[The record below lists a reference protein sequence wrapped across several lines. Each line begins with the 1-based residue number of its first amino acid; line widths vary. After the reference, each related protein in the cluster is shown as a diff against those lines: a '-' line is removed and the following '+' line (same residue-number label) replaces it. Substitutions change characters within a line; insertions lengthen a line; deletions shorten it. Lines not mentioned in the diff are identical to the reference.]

1 MKRLLAI
8 LALLIM
14 TVSAYAQLNVVST
27 GSKPLCKDDWCTL
40 KFEEGNYIITSV
52 DKIQRTS
59 KVIEFHIG
67 DNVDGAKA
75 TINDLIA
82 WMSSAQPKTSISFVD
97 SVSNEE
103 LTLYCHKKKLFML
116 TNGSAEYA
124 EEAYT
129 INALAIMVG
138 TPTHQTQP
146 DAPIIGYLN
155 VKFLQK
161 ALTVLE

>member
-1 MKRLLAI
+1 MKRLLTV
-8 LALLIM
+8 LSLLIM

-27 GSKPLCKDDWCTL
+27 GSKPLYKDAWCTL
-40 KFEEGNYIITSV
+40 KFEEGNYVITSV

-67 DNVDGAKA
+67 DSVDGAKA

-82 WMSSAQPKTSISFVD
+82 WMNSAQPKTSISFVD
-97 SVSNEE
+97 SISNEE
-103 LTLYCHKKKLFML
+103 LTLYCHKKNLFIL

-124 EEAYT
+124 KEAYT
-129 INALAIMVG
+129 MNAMAMMVG
-138 TPTHQTQP
+138 TPAHKTQP

>member
-1 MKRLLAI
+1 MKRLLVL
-8 LALLIM
+8 LAMLI
-14 TVSAYAQLNVVST
+14 TNISAYAQLDVVST
-27 GSKPLCKDDWCTL
+27 GSEPLCKDSWCTL

-67 DNVDGAKA
+67 ENVDRAKA

-82 WMSSAQPKTSISFVD
+82 WMSTAKPKTSISFVD
-97 SVSNEE
+97 SITNEK
-103 LTLYCHKKKLFML
+103 LTLYCHAKKLFL
-116 TNGSAEYA
+116 FTNGSVEYA
-124 EEAYT
+124 KETYT
-129 INALAIMVG
+129 MNAMAIMVG
-138 TPTHQTQP
+138 TPSHKTQP

-161 ALTVLE
+161 ALSVL